1 MKKNSSQVVAANAEA
16 VSPSSVI
23 SPSREEYKLN
33 VCTNRIWFIVELC
46 EAIQAKKIDIANF
59 ELFSSTPKEFTVSI
73 GDRFPSR
80 EWSTVGQFTAKDERD
95 VQSFDL
101 DPHLFG
107 RYIKVEVKSHHGSQH
122 YCPISL
128 FRVYGVSE
136 LEVLQKEELSH
147 VDDDDLDDND
157 ESETSPDGLTK
168 NMLNSATNA
177 VYSMIKKAAE
187 VLGTKSNAT
196 DDKKDKFEYSP
207 LINTCSTPSH
217 NVACLNCTDVLF
229 GRVYELLSC
238 KNEQIQR
245 LLQQTFI
252 RKALIGS
259 HVCRRFGL
267 TSNDL
272 QLKTT
277 FNKRCHY
284 VQSVFTESVVAAMC
298 NMMSVSENKA
308 VLNESQR
315 FPNATLDMSDVTAP
329 VTTQGIELST
339 DLNVPEGSGD
349 LGPTDELKLD
359 LTGLELPKVTCSTV
373 LEYTSQIKP
382 TKTITLEVSVESSS
396 TETEEFDS
404 QVT

>member
-1 MKKNSSQVVAANAEA
+1 MVRVVFLLRSIYFSCNINKYVYLWIKWKLKKNSSQVVAANAEA

-196 DDKKDKFEYSP
+196 DDKKD
-207 LINTCSTPSH
+207 
-217 NVACLNCTDVLF
+217 
-229 GRVYELLSC
+229 
-238 KNEQIQR
+238 
-245 LLQQTFI
+245 
-252 RKALIGS
+252 
-259 HVCRRFGL
+259 
-267 TSNDL
+267 
-272 QLKTT
+272 
-277 FNKRCHY
+277 
-284 VQSVFTESVVAAMC
+284 
-298 NMMSVSENKA
+298 
-308 VLNESQR
+308 
-315 FPNATLDMSDVTAP
+315 
-329 VTTQGIELST
+329 
-339 DLNVPEGSGD
+339 
-349 LGPTDELKLD
+349 
-359 LTGLELPKVTCSTV
+359 
-373 LEYTSQIKP
+373 
-382 TKTITLEVSVESSS
+382 
-396 TETEEFDS
+396 
-404 QVT
+404 